1 MIKTKSYNV
10 EILETKQ
17 AELNSWV
24 KHNVYEEVEDKDQKV
39 VSVRW
44 LLSQKFKGNKM
55 KYKARLVDKG
65 FEKDNL

>member
-1 MIKTKSYNV
+1 MIETKSYNV
-10 EILETKQ
+10 EISETKQ

-44 LLSQKFKGNKM
+44 VLSQKFKGNKM
-55 KYKARLVDKG
+55 KYKTRLVDNG